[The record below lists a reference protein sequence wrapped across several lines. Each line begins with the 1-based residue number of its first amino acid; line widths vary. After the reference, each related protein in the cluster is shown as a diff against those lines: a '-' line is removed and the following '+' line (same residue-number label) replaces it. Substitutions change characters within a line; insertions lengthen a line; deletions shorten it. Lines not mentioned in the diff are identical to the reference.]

1 LIYTTTTLIK
11 LPKSFAQTTYTIT
24 AATRLNPPQQQ
35 QCATTEPTIQGQ
47 EYKAGPPFRQGQ
59 DFAKGLQGPRLQLTG
74 RRVLSPMECKP
85 VQGAILDIWQAD
97 SSGNYDNKGFNL
109 RGKITTDKDG
119 KYVLYT
125 IYPRRLHIGT
135 TAIRPSHIHVMVGV
149 PDQPIL
155 TTQVYFEG

>member
-1 LIYTTTTLIK
+1 LIYTTTTLIN
-11 LPKSFAQTTYTIT
+11 LPKSFAQTTNTIT

-97 SSGNYDNKGFNL
+97 SSPSEAPPLSPSSITVAATSRSADAPGTVGL
-109 RGKITTDKDG
+109 R
-119 KYVLYT
+119 
-125 IYPRRLHIGT
+125 
-135 TAIRPSHIHVMVGV
+135 
-149 PDQPIL
+149 Q
-155 TTQVYFEG
+155 FEEKFSIPLP